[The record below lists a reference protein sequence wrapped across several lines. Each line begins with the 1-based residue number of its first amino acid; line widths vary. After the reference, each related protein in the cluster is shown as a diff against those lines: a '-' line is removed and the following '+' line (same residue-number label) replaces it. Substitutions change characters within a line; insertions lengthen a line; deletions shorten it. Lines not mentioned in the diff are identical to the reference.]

1 MIPNDAPRIQ
11 SADQLDLE
19 GCIRLVEAIVK
30 DAAEEYK
37 CARRE
42 YKKNPFDQDAKKHYE
57 RARRF
62 FLSEYFFNLTN
73 LDGKAVLNKLDAETG
88 GGNNQSLSVSG

>member
-1 MIPNDAPRIQ
+1 M
-11 SADQLDLE
+11 
-19 GCIRLVEAIVK
+19 RLKNTNAQDVNT
-30 DAAEEYK
+30 
-37 CARRE
+37 
-42 YKKNPFDQDAKKHYE
+42 KKNPFDQDAKKHYE

-88 GGNNQSLSVSG
+88 GEINKPLSVSD